1 MINKAPRGPAPA
13 GEGILAK
20 TNEAVMNSK
29 ELTDRSSPEERI
41 LVAAAE
47 EFAANGFFGARTQ
60 AIADAAGVNKAML
73 HYYFRTKENLYGHV
87 IAGALRRILNQVG
100 QAWLSQD
107 SVEARLE
114 KVVDAYM
121 DNYERNPGF
130 LKIILREFVDGG
142 ERFRKVFR
150 DLKEPGPLA
159 SGLTL
164 PQIMDRIGSELGLS
178 LAQTTHLIV
187 NVVGMCAIS
196 FVSPLL
202 LEALGHFKVADLN
215 LYLKDRRVAV
225 KSMTL
230 AYVKNLI
237 RGSRKE

>member
-1 MINKAPRGPAPA
+1 M
-13 GEGILAK
+13 LD
-20 TNEAVMNSK
+20 K
-29 ELTDRSSPEERI
+29 EPPDRSSPEERI
-41 LVAAAE
+41 LTAAAE

-73 HYYFRTKENLYGHV
+73 HYYFRSKENLYGHV
-87 IAGALRRILNQVG
+87 ITGALGRILNQVG

-107 SVEARLE
+107 SLESRLE

-130 LKIILREFVDGG
+130 LKIVLREFVDGG
-142 ERFRKVFR
+142 ERFRKVSKDLR
-150 DLKEPGPLA
+150 DLGPLA
-159 SGLTL
+159 SGVTL
-164 PQIMDRIGSELGLS
+164 PQIMERIGSDLGLS

-225 KSMTL
+225 KSMTI
-230 AYVKNLI
+230 AYVKNLV
-237 RGSRKE
+237 RGSKKE